1 MISVTNR
8 YTIIICPFTKK
19 VNHFL
24 LKAVGIDGKCQS
36 MSIIK
41 MSILRFYRKYSKY
54 TKCRK
59 IIVDKFQLTRYN
71 RSKARG
77 TNVLFLWIPL
87 ETKFPIFTP
96 EIMGKIFGLYS
107 VEGKIISKIRQKG
120 CYIMGRQINHE
131 GINNSM
137 MGTETVEP
145 VTQYDILE
153 GQCGAAIDGRPL
165 PEEGEHLTN
174 EELQFIAIT
183 KDNTIRLNL
192 LERLQE
198 LGELAAFLE
207 AENETI

>member
-1 MISVTNR
+1 MKITERTHVL
-8 YTIIICPFTKK
+8 ICKEITKTYL
-19 VNHFL
+19 VRI
-24 LKAVGIDGKCQS
+24 G
-36 MSIIK
+36 
-41 MSILRFYRKYSKY
+41 
-54 TKCRK
+54 
-59 IIVDKFQLTRYN
+59 
-71 RSKARG
+71 
-77 TNVLFLWIPL
+77 
-87 ETKFPIFTP
+87 EIFC
-96 EIMGKIFGLYS
+96 LYS
-107 VEGKIISKIRQKG
+107 VGGGKNLQNSTERMLH
-120 CYIMGRQINHE
+120 MGRQINHE
-131 GINNSM
+131 GINNKM

-153 GQCGAAIDGRPL
+153 GQCGAANDGRPL

>member
-1 MISVTNR
+1 M
-8 YTIIICPFTKK
+8 
-19 VNHFL
+19 FL
-24 LKAVGIDGKCQS
+24 LAKKI
-36 MSIIK
+36 
-41 MSILRFYRKYSKY
+41 
-54 TKCRK
+54 TKTYLVR
-59 IIVDKFQLTRYN
+59 I
-71 RSKARG
+71 G
-77 TNVLFLWIPL
+77 
-87 ETKFPIFTP
+87 EIFC
-96 EIMGKIFGLYS
+96 LYS
-107 VEGKIISKIRQKG
+107 VGGEKNLQNSTERMLH
-120 CYIMGRQINHE
+120 MGRQINHE

>member
-1 MISVTNR
+1 
-8 YTIIICPFTKK
+8 
-19 VNHFL
+19 
-24 LKAVGIDGKCQS
+24 
-36 MSIIK
+36 
-41 MSILRFYRKYSKY
+41 
-54 TKCRK
+54 
-59 IIVDKFQLTRYN
+59 
-71 RSKARG
+71 
-77 TNVLFLWIPL
+77 
-87 ETKFPIFTP
+87 
-96 EIMGKIFGLYS
+96 MGKQF
-107 VEGKIISKIRQKG
+107 
-120 CYIMGRQINHE
+120 NHE

-153 GQCGAAIDGRPL
+153 GQRGAAIDGRPL

>member
-1 MISVTNR
+1 MKITERTHVL
-8 YTIIICPFTKK
+8 ICKEITKTYL
-19 VNHFL
+19 VRI
-24 LKAVGIDGKCQS
+24 GQ
-36 MSIIK
+36 
-41 MSILRFYRKYSKY
+41 
-54 TKCRK
+54 
-59 IIVDKFQLTRYN
+59 
-71 RSKARG
+71 
-77 TNVLFLWIPL
+77 
-87 ETKFPIFTP
+87 IFC
-96 EIMGKIFGLYS
+96 LYS
-107 VEGKIISKIRQKG
+107 VGGGKNLQNSTERMLH
-120 CYIMGRQINHE
+120 MGKQFNHE

-153 GQCGAAIDGRPL
+153 GQCGAAIDGRHL

-198 LGELAAFLE
+198 IGELAAFLE

>member
-1 MISVTNR
+1 MKITERTHVL
-8 YTIIICPFTKK
+8 ICKEITKTYL
-19 VNHFL
+19 VRI
-24 LKAVGIDGKCQS
+24 G
-36 MSIIK
+36 
-41 MSILRFYRKYSKY
+41 
-54 TKCRK
+54 
-59 IIVDKFQLTRYN
+59 
-71 RSKARG
+71 
-77 TNVLFLWIPL
+77 
-87 ETKFPIFTP
+87 EIFC
-96 EIMGKIFGLYS
+96 LYS
-107 VEGKIISKIRQKG
+107 VGGGKNLQNSTERMLH
-120 CYIMGRQINHE
+120 MGRQINHE

-207 AENETI
+207 A

>member
-1 MISVTNR
+1 MKITERTHVLICKEVTKTYLVR
-8 YTIIICPFTKK
+8 I
-19 VNHFL
+19 
-24 LKAVGIDGKCQS
+24 GQ
-36 MSIIK
+36 
-41 MSILRFYRKYSKY
+41 
-54 TKCRK
+54 
-59 IIVDKFQLTRYN
+59 
-71 RSKARG
+71 
-77 TNVLFLWIPL
+77 
-87 ETKFPIFTP
+87 IFC
-96 EIMGKIFGLYS
+96 LYS
-107 VEGKIISKIRQKG
+107 VGGGKNPQNSTERMLH
-120 CYIMGRQINHE
+120 MGSQINHE

-153 GQCGAAIDGRPL
+153 GQCGAAIDGRHL
-165 PEEGEHLTN
+165 TEEGEHLTN